1 MMSKCGKNKKVAHR
15 CGRGCHWCSYH
26 ILMSSVIYYW
36 TICFIIYRFS
46 QALKWSLHFF
56 FPRTSLMNNTL
67 PRPGLEPRSSDL
79 EPSALTTGLLNK
91 AVALVCPQYSWPCTF
106 KVARCMVVHPNF
118 LVWWVTTIL
127 YNYGAILCELHYNK
141 ELKCTE
147 RKFFHLWQ
155 RVLYLNFIISESGE
169 SLRTV

>member
-1 MMSKCGKNKKVAHR
+1 MLYLTNRFQVAVRLFSYRSQMTSKCGKNKKVAHR

-91 AVALVCPQYSWPCTF
+91 AVALVCPQYSWPCIF
-106 KVARCMVVHPNF
+106 KVAPCMVVWLYIQIF
-118 LVWWVTTIL
+118 WLDGLLLFCIIMGLSSASFTIIK
-127 YNYGAILCELHYNK
+127 N
-141 ELKCTE
+141 
-147 RKFFHLWQ
+147 
-155 RVLYLNFIISESGE
+155 
-169 SLRTV
+169 